1 MQEENKIPE
10 LEAVEVEEK
19 GFNHDEHM
27 AKVQEGLK
35 QILASNDIDEI
46 KSIAQSLLQ
55 EEEKEEEAEEGKEEV
70 SMSDYMEN
78 K

>member
-19 GFNHDEHM
+19 GFDHDEHM
-27 AKVQEGLK
+27 DKVQEGLK